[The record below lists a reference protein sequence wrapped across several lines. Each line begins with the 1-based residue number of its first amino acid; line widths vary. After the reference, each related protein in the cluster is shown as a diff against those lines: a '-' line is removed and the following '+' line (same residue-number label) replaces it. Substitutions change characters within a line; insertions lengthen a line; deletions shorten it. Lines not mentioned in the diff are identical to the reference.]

1 MEAILQSLM
10 HYLISLPAI
19 IIGLTFHEYA
29 HGRMALYLGDKTA
42 YYAGRLTLNP
52 LPHLDPVG
60 FLMLLF
66 FHFGWAKPVPV
77 NPYQFDQKYSQKTG
91 MLLVALA
98 GPAMNFLL
106 AAVTMLLLR
115 IFAPFLSSPA
125 GQTALQILLPC
136 VTVNLVLA
144 IFNLI
149 PIPPLDGSKIL
160 AGLLPESGYQFMQ
173 KLERLGPVL
182 LLVFVLSDAAGY
194 IISPGVNAAYQ
205 FLYRLIF

>member
-1 MEAILQSLM
+1 MDALLQSLLR
-10 HYLISLPAI
+10 YLVSLPAI

-29 HGRMALYLGDKTA
+29 HGRMALHLGDKTA

-77 NPYQFDQKYSQKTG
+77 NPYQFDPKYSQKTG

-98 GPAMNFLL
+98 GPAMNFFL
-106 AAVTMLLLR
+106 AAAAMVLLR
-115 IFAPFLSSPA
+115 ILSPFLGGAA
-125 GQTALQILLPC
+125 GQTALRLLLPC

-160 AGLLPESGYQFMQ
+160 AGLLPESGYRFMQ
-173 KLERLGPVL
+173 KLEQLGPVI

-194 IISPGVNAAYQ
+194 IISPGVNAAYEL
-205 FLYRLIF
+205 LYTLIF

>member
-1 MEAILQSLM
+1 MDAILHSLLQ
-10 HYLISLPAI
+10 YLISLPAI

-29 HGRMALYLGDKTA
+29 HGRMAYYLGDKTA

-60 FLMLLF
+60 FLMLMF

-77 NPYQFDQKYSQKTG
+77 NPNAFTRIQSRKTG

-98 GPAMNFLL
+98 GPLMNFVL
-106 AAVTMLLLR
+106 ATAAMLLLR
-115 IFAPFLSSPA
+115 ILSPVLY
-125 GQTALQILLPC
+125 GEVGNTLLQLILPLI
-136 VTVNLVLA
+136 TVNLVLA

-160 AGLLPESGYQFMQ
+160 AGILPDSAYGVMNSIERYGALFLLI
-173 KLERLGPVL
+173 
-182 LLVFVLSDAAGY
+182 FVLSDAA
-194 IISPGVNAAYQ
+194 NAILGPAVSAVYS